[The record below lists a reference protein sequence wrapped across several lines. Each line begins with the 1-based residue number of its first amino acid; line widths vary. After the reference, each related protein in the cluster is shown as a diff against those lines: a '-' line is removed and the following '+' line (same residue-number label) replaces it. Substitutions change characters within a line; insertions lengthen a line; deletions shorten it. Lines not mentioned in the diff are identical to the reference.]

1 MRRERGEG
9 ERREVRWRKK
19 DPVGRMQTG
28 WTTPRLENLTI
39 VQLKHHPEPLK
50 SLKRK
55 SLFDWYSSSSSVA
68 VIKHCV
74 KKQPGEGKSSL
85 AHNPR
90 FHSATSGKSRQE
102 FKQPVTSHP
111 QSQSK
116 RILDGLA
123 VLSWLPSFFYSPE
136 PSVWNEAAHIQGGSP
151 HLN

>member
-1 MRRERGEG
+1 MKEEKSDEERKTLSGGCRLGE
-9 ERREVRWRKK
+9 
-19 DPVGRMQTG
+19 PH
-28 WTTPRLENLTI
+28 PCLENLTI

-136 PSVWNEAAHIQGGSP
+136 SSTWNEAAHIQGGSS